1 MKDLFASVAVVLISA
16 TTLFAQQFEKQG
28 GNLSLGI
35 RSTLSAFSH
44 GGSELGYGIG
54 GHFRLQLTDR
64 INTEWFADV
73 LSTNIQNLAHR
84 TDYHV
89 GWSVMYYVIDPKA
102 FTRKITPYIVAGHCF
117 DNTRIRVVGE
127 SNPTVSPLNSAVQAG
142 AGFHYNIT
150 PKFDL
155 SLAAQYMFHLGKDF
169 HAHVDDGVVTVEEHP
184 HAGWQ
189 GHLLFNISAN
199 YKIARLWKPKK

>member
-1 MKDLFASVAVVLISA
+1 MKDLITSAAVVLIAA
-16 TTLFAQQFEKQG
+16 TTLPAQEVTKQG
-28 GNLSLGI
+28 GNFSLGI
-35 RSTLSAFSH
+35 RNTLSTFSH

-54 GHFRLQLTDR
+54 GHFRIQLTDR

-73 LSTNIQNLAHR
+73 LSTNIHNLAHR

-89 GWSVMYYVIDPKA
+89 GWSVMYYIINPKG
-102 FTRKITPYIVAGHCF
+102 FQRKLTPYVVAGHCF
-117 DNTRIRVVGE
+117 DHTRIRVNGE
-127 SNPTVSPLNSAVQAG
+127 NKPTISPLNSAVQAG
-142 AGFHYNIT
+142 VGVHYNIT
-150 PKFDL
+150 PKFDI
-155 SLAAQYMFHLGKDF
+155 SAAAQYMFHLGKDI
-169 HAHVDDGVVTVEEHP
+169 HAHVEEGTVHVEQHA